1 MNVNFT
7 QTISVRC
14 SDPQALVALLAEWD
28 EEQAVA
34 DVMGYMGTHV
44 LADRERLG
52 YYLIVAEFGVLDPNV
67 PAADEALRNNARPET
82 KAFAAKLVELI
93 EGEPEYHHYDELYR
107 TG

>member
-28 EEQAVA
+28 GEQAVA